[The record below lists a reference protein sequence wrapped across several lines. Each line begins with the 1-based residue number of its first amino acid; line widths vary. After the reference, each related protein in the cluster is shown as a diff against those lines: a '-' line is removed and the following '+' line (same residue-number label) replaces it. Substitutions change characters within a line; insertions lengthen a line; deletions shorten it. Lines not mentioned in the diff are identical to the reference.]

1 MPLHVCHQF
10 GFRIVHIEHDIT
22 WSIFYGVVP
31 EEKSFSAVWRYST
44 ALKQSLLYFTVVILQ
59 LIILPSHKY
68 IHYFITM
75 HPANNRQLSTAL

>member
-44 ALKQSLLYFTVVILQ
+44 ALKQSLLYFTVV
-59 LIILPSHKY
+59 S
-68 IHYFITM
+68 
-75 HPANNRQLSTAL
+75 